1 MSYTPQIDDLPITP
15 FLDEIAEKLKS
26 SKSRFLVLT
35 AETAA
40 GKSTAVPLA
49 LLQHFSGKILMLEP
63 RRIATI
69 AIASRVASL
78 LGEKVGETSGYSMHG
93 ESKTSEKTR
102 LEVITQ
108 AILTRRLQSDMS
120 LEGVS
125 VVVIDEFHERSIHA
139 DLALAFLKEAMQLR
153 DDLFV
158 IVMSATMDTKRL
170 SSYLGNAPIFAVKGR
185 QFPVSIEYKPN
196 ISVANAVKD
205 ELAELDAGSILVFL
219 PGLREIRQAQDDL
232 SDIDAEILL
241 LHSSISSDEQKK
253 VLSSAKNRRVILSS
267 AIAETSI
274 TVPDV
279 SVVIDSGLSRLVKMN
294 VATGMEKLVTERES
308 EFSAAQRAGR
318 AGRVKAGKCVRLWA
332 ENDKRLSEQSAEIE
346 RADLL
351 GLVLE
356 CAEWGALTIESLDW
370 YTVPSKASWS
380 EAQKLLKKLGLIADD
395 GSILDKGKAALQI
408 GENPRLSCILLEGK
422 AQNRADEAISEIL
435 EYTSY
440 QNRADISRRL
450 KSIRFFGAP
459 SENSLRVKNLLL
471 AGFPDRIAM
480 QTKDFGVYKF
490 PSGRQ
495 ADLRADEKKKY
506 STLPTFIIALEVD
519 SGEVQGK
526 IRSYKAIA
534 EDEARSFLLSKSERV
549 TRAYFSESKKLIVEE
564 VECYGEIVLSRR
576 KKEPSTE
583 DFKAGVLSEVREKG
597 LDWLPLSDKAKDL
610 ILRARF
616 LSQNGDD
623 ELKARLEEIKE
634 TASDWLTP
642 FITEAWLSEEAVY
655 NALSYYL
662 DEAKINRNAPKTL
675 TLANGKTRKIVYE
688 DQGSA
693 GITPVLEI
701 IIQQIFGVKETPMVH
716 GVPVLL
722 RLLSPARRPL
732 QVTSDLAGFWAN
744 TWADVCREMKGRYP
758 KHNWNPNIVE

>member
-1 MSYTPQIDDLPITP
+1 MNYTPQINNLPITP
-15 FLDEIAEKLKS
+15 YLDEICSQLKS
-26 SKSRFLVLT
+26 SPSRFLVLT

-49 LLQHFSGKILMLEP
+49 LLEHFQGKILMLEP

-78 LGEKVGETSGYSMHG
+78 LGENVGERAGYSMHG
-93 ESKTSEKTR
+93 ENCTSKSTR

-153 DDLFV
+153 DDLFC

-170 SSYLGNAPIFAVKGR
+170 SAYLGNAPIFSVKGR
-185 QFPVSIEYKPN
+185 QFPVEICYKPN
-196 ISVANAVKD
+196 VSVAKAVKD
-205 ELAELDAGSILVFL
+205 ELAELDTGSILVFL
-219 PGLREIRQAQDDL
+219 PGLREIRQAQEDL
-232 SDIDAEILL
+232 SGIDAEILL
-241 LHSSISSDEQKK
+241 LHSSISNDEQKK
-253 VLSSAKNRRVILSS
+253 VLSTGKQGMPRVILSS

-294 VATGMEKLVTERES
+294 VATGMERLVTERES

-318 AGRVKAGKCVRLWA
+318 AGRVKEGKCVRLWA
-332 ENDKRLSEQSAEIE
+332 ESDRRLSEQSAEIE

-351 GLVLE
+351 SLVLE
-356 CAEWGALTIESLDW
+356 CAEWGALSVENLDW
-370 YTVPSKASWS
+370 FTPPNCAAWK
-380 EAQKLLKKLGLIADD
+380 EAQKLLKRLGLIGED
-395 GSILDKGKAALQI
+395 GAILDKGKAALQI
-408 GENPRLSCILLEGK
+408 GENPRLACILLEGK
-422 AQNRADEAISEIL
+422 AQNRSDEAISEIL

-440 QNRADISRRL
+440 QNRSDLSRRL
-450 KSIRFFGAP
+450 KSIRFAG
-459 SENSLRVKNLLL
+459 SLDVKNMLLT
-471 AGFPDRIAM
+471 GFPDRIAM
-480 QTKDFGVYKF
+480 RTQDFGVYKF

-495 ADLRADEKKKY
+495 ASLIQAEAQKH
-506 STLPTFIIALEVD
+506 STLPLFIIALDVD

-526 IRSYKAIA
+526 IRAYKALD
-534 EDEARSFLLSKSERV
+534 EEEARAFLESKAETK
-549 TRAYFSESKKLIVEE
+549 TRSYFGENKKLISEE
-564 VECYGEIVLSRR
+564 VKCYGEIILSAK
-576 KKEPSTE
+576 KKESSVA
-583 DFKAGVLSEVREKG
+583 DFALAVCDAVSKNGI
-597 LDWLPLSDKAKDL
+597 DWLEFSDKAQDL

-616 LSQNGDD
+616 LSQTGDTA
-623 ELKARLEEIKE
+623 LKEKLDTLSK
-634 TASDWLTP
+634 TATDWLTP
-642 FITEAWLSEEAVY
+642 FLTEAKLTKEAVFS
-655 NALSYYL
+655 ALAYYL
-662 DEAKINRNAPKTL
+662 DEAKINRDAPKSI
-675 TLANGKTRKIVYE
+675 TLANGKTRKLVYE

-693 GITPVLEI
+693 GIVPVLEI

-722 RLLSPARRPL
+722 RLLSPASRPL
-732 QVTSDLAGFWAN
+732 QVTRDLAGFWAN

-758 KHNWNPNIVE
+758 KHNWNPEILE

>member
-1 MSYTPQIDDLPITP
+1 MNYTPQINNLPITP
-15 FLDEIAEKLKS
+15 YLDEICNTLKAS
-26 SKSRFLVLT
+26 ESRFLVLT

-49 LLQHFSGKILMLEP
+49 LMEHFQGKILMLEP

-78 LGEKVGETSGYSMHG
+78 LGESVGERAGYSMHG
-93 ESKTSEKTR
+93 ENCTSKSTR

-153 DDLFV
+153 EDLFC

-170 SSYLGNAPIFAVKGR
+170 SSYLGNAPIFSVKGR
-185 QFPVSIEYKPN
+185 QFPVEICYKPN
-196 ISVANAVKD
+196 VSVAKAVKD
-205 ELAELDAGSILVFL
+205 ELSELDTGSILVFL
-219 PGLREIRQAQDDL
+219 PGLREIRQAQEDL

-253 VLSSAKNRRVILSS
+253 VLSAGKQGTPRVILSS

-294 VATGMEKLVTERES
+294 VATGMERLVTERES

-332 ENDKRLSEQSAEIE
+332 ESDRRLSEQSAEIE
-346 RADLL
+346 RVDLL
-351 GLVLE
+351 SLVLE
-356 CAEWGALTIESLDW
+356 CAEWGALSVENLDW
-370 YTVPSKASWS
+370 FTPPNRAAWK
-380 EAQKLLKKLGLIADD
+380 EAQKLLKRLGLIGED
-395 GSILDKGKAALQI
+395 GAILDKGKAALQI
-408 GENPRLSCILLEGK
+408 GENPRLACILLEGK
-422 AQNRADEAISEIL
+422 AQNRSDEAISEIL

-440 QNRADISRRL
+440 QNRSDISRRV
-450 KSIRFFGAP
+450 KQIRIEGALGVNTH
-459 SENSLRVKNLLL
+459 SVRNLLL

-495 ADLRADEKKKY
+495 AALIQAEAQKH
-506 STLPTFIIALEVD
+506 STFPAFIIALDVD

-526 IRSYKAIA
+526 IRGYKALD
-534 EDEARSFLLSKSERV
+534 EEEARAFLESKAETK
-549 TRAYFSESKKLIVEE
+549 TRSYFGENKKLISEE
-564 VECYGEIVLSRR
+564 VKCYGEIILSTK
-576 KKEPSTE
+576 KKESSVA
-583 DFKAGVLSEVREKG
+583 DFALAVCDAVSKNGI
-597 LDWLPLSDKAKDL
+597 DWLELSDKAQDL

-616 LSQNGDD
+616 LSQTGDTA
-623 ELKARLEEIKE
+623 LKEKLDTLSQ
-634 TASDWLTP
+634 TATDWLTP
-642 FITEAWLSEEAVY
+642 FLTEAKLSKEAVFS
-655 NALSYYL
+655 ALAYYL
-662 DEAKINRNAPKTL
+662 DEAKINRDAPKSI
-675 TLANGKTRKIVYE
+675 TLANGKTRKLVYE

-693 GITPVLEI
+693 GIVPVLEI

-722 RLLSPARRPL
+722 RLLSPASRPL
-732 QVTSDLAGFWAN
+732 QITRDLAGFWAN

-758 KHNWNPNIVE
+758 KHNWQA